1 MVSFK
6 TVTVGLLGR
15 MRVPRLSPDKRDCKL
30 VRILVRV
37 VGPFARTSCM
47 RLPFFLRSKP
57 PGITCMLKSEGFTP
71 RRPLVGYSI
80 SKSLDNSFEFREL
93 DLD

>member
-30 VRILVRV
+30 VRILVGV
-37 VGPFARTSCM
+37 VGSFVPISCK

-57 PGITCMLKSEGFTP
+57 PGITCLLKSEGFTP
-71 RRPLVGYSI
+71 RRPIVGYSL
-80 SKSLDNSFEFREL
+80 SKSRDNSVIFES
-93 DLD
+93 